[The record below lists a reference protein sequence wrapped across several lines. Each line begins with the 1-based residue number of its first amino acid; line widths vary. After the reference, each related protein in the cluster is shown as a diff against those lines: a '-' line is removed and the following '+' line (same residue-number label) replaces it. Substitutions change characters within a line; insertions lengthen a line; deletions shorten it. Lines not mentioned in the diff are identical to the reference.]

1 MFDLRSGCPISIDGP
16 VEVGGF
22 VTSSGPARL
31 RGSSLG
37 GGAATSLMARSLKAP
52 PSKAPASS
60 RTPSSEASLW
70 EAPEPEA
77 PRPRPLGLRPARAAS
92 SGAASA
98 VSGGLSRAVGDA
110 VEVALAELAGSDPSG
125 TLALVSEIA
134 QATAQL
140 QGLMI
145 HAQVH
150 LARLRPPPVGD
161 AEDPARRPHSEFA
174 AEPTSCS

>member
-1 MFDLRSGCPISIDGP
+1 
-16 VEVGGF
+16 VGG
-22 VTSSGPARL
+22 
-31 RGSSLG
+31 
-37 GGAATSLMARSLKAP
+37 
-52 PSKAPASS
+52 
-60 RTPSSEASLW
+60 
-70 EAPEPEA
+70 
-77 PRPRPLGLRPARAAS
+77 
-92 SGAASA
+92 
-98 VSGGLSRAVGDA
+98 A

-161 AEDPARRPHSEFA
+161 AEDPASGPYSEFA
-174 AEPTSCS
+174 ADELAAELGQSPRAQSDRLATAWDRPARARSDRQLCLSRSVPTARATAAAMARSPSQSRFGFGRR